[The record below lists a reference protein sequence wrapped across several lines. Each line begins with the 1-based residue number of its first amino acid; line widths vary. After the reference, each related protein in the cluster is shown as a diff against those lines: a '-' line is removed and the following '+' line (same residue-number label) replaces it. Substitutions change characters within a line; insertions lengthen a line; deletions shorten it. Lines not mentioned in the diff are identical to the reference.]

1 MERGEGRRGETRRER
16 WRGREK
22 GGGGRGE
29 GGGVGRGGG
38 RRGETRRE
46 RWRGEGE
53 GGEGGGVV
61 RGGGRYCSCNF
72 ICCHCCACSVWRGA
86 SAFSEP
92 CELCLMHPFLQMSVF
107 HHAIGL
113 VRILDHGFPAEKV
126 DILDAEEDEVCL
138 SIPFSLSLSLSLC
151 VCVVCVCRCVFVCVW
166 REQCLVCP
174 CSITTGCLEPP

>member
-1 MERGEGRRGETRRER
+1 MKGGEGER
-16 WRGREK
+16 WREEGGNQEGEVE
-22 GGGGRGE
+22 GGGRRGE
-29 GGGVGRGGG
+29 GGGVG
-38 RRGETRRE
+38 
-46 RWRGEGE
+46 
-53 GGEGGGVV
+53 

-92 CELCLMHPFLQMSVF
+92 CELCLVRPFLQMSVF

-138 SIPFSLSLSLSLC
+138 SLSSFLSLPLSLSVCVCGVCVQVCIC
-151 VCVVCVCRCVFVCVW
+151 VCVEGTVSSVPVLHHHR
-166 REQCLVCP
+166 L
-174 CSITTGCLEPP
+174 S